1 MTTDAMLARDTA
13 LLMRDFGST
22 LTLTRPGV
30 GAYNPATGKT
40 AAATPTSFTV
50 RGVFVNYEDKNV
62 DGTVVRAGD
71 RRLLVSTQGSSTTP
85 AIGDRVNGLQVVDV
99 RTIAPR
105 GVAIAWACQMRK

>member
-1 MTTDAMLARDTA
+1 MTVDVMLAQDVVS
-13 LLMRDFGST
+13 LLKDFGSP
-22 LTLTRPGV
+22 LTLLRPGV

-50 RGVFVNYEDKNV
+50 QGVFISYEDGNV

-71 RRLLVSTQGSSTTP
+71 RRLLVSAQGSTTTP

-99 RTIAPR
+99 RTFAPR
-105 GVAIAWACQMRK
+105 GVAVAWACQMRK